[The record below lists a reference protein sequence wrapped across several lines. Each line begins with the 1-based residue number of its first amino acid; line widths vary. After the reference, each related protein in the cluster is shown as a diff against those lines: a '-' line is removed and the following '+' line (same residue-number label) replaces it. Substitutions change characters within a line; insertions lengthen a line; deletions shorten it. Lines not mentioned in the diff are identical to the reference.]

1 MRHQPSTFLAAL
13 LFMVGWLLVS
23 CSPGSNT
30 VTAPEKEVV
39 PIILIAGQSNSRG
52 VGKVADLSLSDQKL
66 VEDLATGA
74 IPSHLW
80 NHSTQR
86 FENVKAGINTAV
98 KNGALLNF
106 TPELFGVEVGLAVQT
121 SAMNFWDQAHIIKW
135 GKGGATLDQRYL
147 GSHGNWS
154 PEFSGPTAHY
164 PFFIDQIDKALE
176 TIESSGKVGVIQLLI
191 WIQGESDS
199 RWDLGNNEGS
209 YGEAYVGNLRNFI
222 NALYSPGTFKSPQPN
237 FSILIARIHK
247 GLEQFANCER
257 YARYPGCTPFQSVD
271 TVALVQETIEKEFPS
286 VSIFDLTD
294 LLFPELDSVK
304 LNTWIEDGQL
314 TPGETYYGDIH
325 YVSEDLWDAMPARIA
340 KELVELP
347 TFEEVPKG
355 R

>member
-1 MRHQPSTFLAAL
+1 
-13 LFMVGWLLVS
+13 MVGWLLVS

-30 VTAPEKEVV
+30 VTAPDKEVV

-135 GKGGATLDQRYL
+135 GKGGATHDQRYL

-164 PFFIDQIDKALE
+164 PFFID
-176 TIESSGKVGVIQLLI
+176 
-191 WIQGESDS
+191 
-199 RWDLGNNEGS
+199 
-209 YGEAYVGNLRNFI
+209 
-222 NALYSPGTFKSPQPN
+222 
-237 FSILIARIHK
+237 
-247 GLEQFANCER
+247 
-257 YARYPGCTPFQSVD
+257 
-271 TVALVQETIEKEFPS
+271 
-286 VSIFDLTD
+286 
-294 LLFPELDSVK
+294 
-304 LNTWIEDGQL
+304 
-314 TPGETYYGDIH
+314 
-325 YVSEDLWDAMPARIA
+325 
-340 KELVELP
+340 
-347 TFEEVPKG
+347 
-355 R
+355 